1 MGTRP
6 GPVGIYALYHLTFL
20 PFRFR
25 GYRVKSRLTF
35 QLLAFIVQ
43 LQRLRRSSYL
53 KSSIASL
60 LLVRS
65 TNNEETPATTQPLEP
80 SHAMDKW
87 VVRTARPPKNPAV
100 EEILPSSSPRSSSPA
115 QRPRRAPATY
125 TLEEPTLLPP
135 DDSTAY
141 IIDQEMQARP
151 GVASDGKMFPLCRG
165 YWIGWRD
172 LAGASIFVPADRVLD
187 YVSPYTLE
195 QFEYVQ
201 WKALREERRAEE
213 EEERYL
219 NLNGNGPAQTTKA
232 AGVPKV
238 LATGGGKGGARRPG
252 RPPKHGPG
260 PSRKEAEAI
269 PVDDAAIEEEIRKR
283 SKDQPREVGP
293 SLSTPQKPRMLA
305 LAASAAAASGESED
319 AALYKQL
326 YGETPSEASLYESED
341 EPRGSAF
348 GAPRLSRAHLPGG
361 VRPALMSHL
370 RLRRNLPVLL
380 RRLLLGNP
388 TTSATP
394 SGRHRASAKATPST
408 SRKRRADQR
417 TTPPSAPTS
426 KPQHSPAKSTQ
437 PASTVYAE
445 PPPEPSDVQY
455 EVKRIEGVEDFVVN
469 GRVVPYYLVRW
480 EGDWPPEQNPTWEP
494 EENLPPT
501 LVRKFLSK
509 NSTPRAHGG
518 ESRNRTPNRSRNQK
532 HGRPPPSAWPERRY
546 SSVTEVFE
554 DPIDIITPAV
564 VAPVVGGTGLA
575 DSSEEDSASEDEEM
589 FQVTERPAGGSSSST
604 REPSG
609 SRSGPFIPRFGIF

>member
-1 MGTRP
+1 MPPKT
-6 GPVGIYALYHLTFL
+6 
-20 PFRFR
+20 
-25 GYRVKSRLTF
+25 
-35 QLLAFIVQ
+35 
-43 LQRLRRSSYL
+43 
-53 KSSIASL
+53 
-60 LLVRS
+60 
-65 TNNEETPATTQPLEP
+65 EEIPQ

-87 VVRTARPPKNPAV
+87 VVRTARPPKNPVV
-100 EEILPSSSPRSSSPA
+100 EEILPSSSPPSSSPT
-115 QRPRRAPATY
+115 QRPRRAPPAY
-125 TLEEPTLLPP
+125 TLEVILRSYRPFSPPPLQEPTLLPP

-141 IIDQEMQARP
+141 IIDREMQARP

-195 QFEYVQ
+195 QFEYAQ
-201 WKALREERRAEE
+201 WKALREEERRAEE

-219 NLNGNGPAQTTKA
+219 NMNGNGAAQTTKA
-232 AGVPKV
+232 AAAPKGKA
-238 LATGGGKGGARRPG
+238 LAAGGGKGGARRPG

-305 LAASAAAASGESED
+305 LAASAAVASGESED
-319 AALYKQL
+319 AAMYKQL

-341 EPRGSAF
+341 EP
-348 GAPRLSRAHLPGG
+348 PRK
-361 VRPALMSHL
+361 
-370 RLRRNLPVLL
+370 RLRSSSPIKGSPPRRRPTSPDGPPTPTPKPTRTAAPPPRQPSHITSFTPIRQNPVVTTS
-380 RRLLLGNP
+380 P
-388 TTSATP
+388 TTATTSATP

-417 TTPPSAPTS
+417 TTPSSAPTS
-426 KPQHSPAKSTQ
+426 KPQHPPAKSTQ
-437 PASTVYAE
+437 PASSVHAE

-455 EVKRIEGVEDFVVN
+455 EVKRIEDVADFVVN

-509 NSTPRAHGG
+509 NSTPRAQGS
-518 ESRNRTPNRSRNQK
+518 ESRNRTPNRSRNAK

-554 DPIDIITPAV
+554 DPIDIITPAAA
-564 VAPVVGGTGLA
+564 APVVGGNGLA